1 MSDFLE
7 DSSGD
12 VDVQE
17 QSSEIYSSSDSEEDF
32 TVIGLTKEQQRNY
45 VHNLSR
51 AAHISEAE
59 AWVYARRYN
68 FCDIHELT
76 LRVVGDRAAAENV
89 EPEQVSTEGQE
100 QSETS
105 VSEAEALKQA
115 MSTLELGGASTGT
128 DPSQQEEPS
137 SDRVRESSGP
147 LDGQSV
153 AVENED
159 AIPGLSRRDSDS
171 SWESVRS
178 DEIQNYKNVPSKVSD
193 ENRDDDDWEHFKK

>member
-7 DSSGD
+7 DSSED
-12 VDVQE
+12 VDVQD
-17 QSSEIYSSSDSEEDF
+17 QSCEIYSSSDSIEDF

-51 AAHISEAE
+51 AADISGTE

-89 EPEQVSTEGQE
+89 EPEQVSTEAQE

-105 VSEAEALKQA
+105 VSEAKALKQA

-137 SDRVRESSGP
+137 SDRVRESNVSI
-147 LDGQSV
+147 DGQSV

-159 AIPGLSRRDSDS
+159 TIPGLSKRDSDS

-178 DEIQNYKNVPSKVSD
+178 DETQDNKHVPSEISD
-193 ENRDDDDWEHFKK
+193 ENRDDDDWEHVKQ